1 MGDRQ
6 QATARPVS
14 SAAGRLSAH
23 ISYLISP
30 VSRPPLPSLFMKL
43 YNTLGREVVEFRPRD
58 EGKIGMYVC
67 GATVQS
73 APHLGHGRSAVVF
86 DVIRRYLEWLGF
98 EVTYVRN
105 VTDVD
110 DKIIAAAI
118 DEGVSTDT
126 IVERAYAAFD
136 EAHRRL
142 GVKEATVEPW
152 ATHHIDEMVE
162 LIRQLLETGHAYA
175 VDGDVYFSVRSY
187 PEYGALSRHDPNDLR
202 SGARVDSDDRKRDP
216 LDFALWKAAK
226 PGEPLWEAPWG
237 AGRPGWHIECSAMAR
252 KYLGVGFDIH
262 AGGHDLIFPHHE
274 NEIAQSEAATGESF
288 ATHWLHNGMMN
299 LEGEKMSKS
308 TGHVIDLLEA
318 LDTYRPTAVRL
329 VYLRT
334 HYRKPLDFSED
345 GLIDA
350 EAALD
355 RLWGFRRR
363 TPGSIEDTPDEETIN
378 RFRAVMDE
386 DFDVAGGL
394 GVLFDLVREGN
405 RRLDGGEDAGALIGA
420 YDEIVGVLGIGEEI
434 ADLDDLGTEIA
445 EIAEKYGAPSGRI
458 EELLEARDRARSG
471 RDWASADGIRDDLAS
486 IGIIVE
492 DAPDGSRW
500 HRG

>member
-1 MGDRQ
+1 MR
-6 QATARPVS
+6 
-14 SAAGRLSAH
+14 
-23 ISYLISP
+23 
-30 VSRPPLPSLFMKL
+30 L
-43 YNTLGREVVEFRPRD
+43 YNTLGREFVDLQPRD

-86 DVIRRYLEWLGF
+86 DVVRRYLEWLGY

-110 DKIIAAAI
+110 DKIIKAAI
-118 DEGVSTDT
+118 DEGETTDV

-142 GVKEATVEPW
+142 GVREPTIEPW
-152 ATHHIDEMVE
+152 ATHHIDEMLE
-162 LIRQLLETGHAYA
+162 LIAQLIETDHAYA

-187 PEYGALSRHDPNDLR
+187 PEYGKLSRHDPDDLR
-202 SGARVDSDDRKRDP
+202 SGARVEPDDRKRDP

-226 PGEPLWEAPWG
+226 PGEPSWEAPWG

-274 NEIAQSEAATGESF
+274 NEIAQSEAATGAPF
-288 ATHWLHNGMMN
+288 ATYWLHNGMMN
-299 LEGEKMSKS
+299 LDGEKMSKS
-308 TGHVIDLLEA
+308 TGHVIDLLDA
-318 LDTYRPTAVRL
+318 LDLYRPTAVRL

-345 GLIDA
+345 GLADA

-363 TPGSIEDTPDEETIN
+363 TPGPVEDTVDEEVLA
-378 RFRAVMDE
+378 RFRSAMDE
-386 DFDVAGGL
+386 DFDVAGAL

-405 RRLDGGEDAGALIGA
+405 RRLDAAEEVGALVAA
-420 YDEIVGVLGIGEEI
+420 YDEIVAVLGLGEEI
-434 ADLDDLGTEIA
+434 PDLDDLGA
-445 EIAEKYGAPSGRI
+445 EIAAIAEAHGALSGSI
-458 EELLEARDRARSG
+458 DDLLETRDQARSK
-471 RDWASADGIRDDLAS
+471 RDWASSDGIRDDLAA

>member
-1 MGDRQ
+1 MR
-6 QATARPVS
+6 
-14 SAAGRLSAH
+14 
-23 ISYLISP
+23 
-30 VSRPPLPSLFMKL
+30 L
-43 YNTLGREVVEFRPRD
+43 YNTLGREFAELQPRD

-98 EVTYVRN
+98 DVTYVRN

-110 DKIIAAAI
+110 DKIIAAAL
-118 DEGVSTDT
+118 EEEVPTDT

-142 GVKEATVEPW
+142 GVKEPTVEPW
-152 ATHHIDEMVE
+152 ATHHIDEMLE
-162 LIRQLLETGHAYA
+162 LIGQLLESGHAYT

-187 PEYGALSRHDPNDLR
+187 PEYGKLSRHDPDDLR
-202 SGARVDSDDRKRDP
+202 SGARVDLDDRKKDP

-226 PGEPLWEAPWG
+226 PGEPSWNAPWG

-274 NEIAQSEAATGESF
+274 NEIAQSEAAAGERF
-288 ATHWLHNGMMN
+288 ATYWLHNGMMN

-308 TGHVIDLLEA
+308 TGHVVDLLEA
-318 LDTYRPTAVRL
+318 LDTHRPTAVRL

-334 HYRKPLDFSED
+334 HYRKPLDFSLD
-345 GLIDA
+345 GLADA
-350 EAALD
+350 ESALD

-363 TPGSIEDTPDEETIN
+363 ISGSTEDTPDAEIIE
-378 RFRAVMDE
+378 RFRAAMDE

-405 RRLDGGEDAGALIGA
+405 RRLDDGEDAGALIAA
-420 YDEIVGVLGIGEEI
+420 YDEIVAVLGLGEE
-434 ADLDDLGTEIA
+434 ASDLDDLGPKIA
-445 EIAEKYGAPSGRI
+445 EIAERYSARLGTI
-458 EELLEARDRARSG
+458 EDLLETRDRARSE
-471 RDWASADGIRDDLAS
+471 RDWPTSDGIRDDLGS
-486 IGIIVE
+486 IGIVVE